1 MAVGDKYT
9 IKDELFTVP
18 LVLVAVTYNVHGD
31 VAVIDENVSGCLV
44 VVLTMIPELISLMV

>member
-1 MAVGDKYT
+1 MAVGNKYT

-31 VAVIDENVSGCLV
+31 VAVIDENVAG
-44 VVLTMIPELISLMV
+44 